1 MLLFGFN
8 TQSRCLQLEYFGG
21 FEITSI
27 FLVSD
32 SFIELLKGIQ
42 TEDVSFLQNYDHSPT
57 YHEYC

>member
-1 MLLFGFN
+1 M
-8 TQSRCLQLEYFGG
+8 
-21 FEITSI
+21 SI
-27 FLVSD
+27 FLASD